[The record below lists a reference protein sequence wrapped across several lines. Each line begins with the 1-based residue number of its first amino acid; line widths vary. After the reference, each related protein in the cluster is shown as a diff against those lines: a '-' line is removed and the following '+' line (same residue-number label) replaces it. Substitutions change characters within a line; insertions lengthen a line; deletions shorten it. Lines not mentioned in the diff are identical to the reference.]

1 LEEVNIVKQ
10 NFYRIK
16 DEYFSRKF
24 SMSDLLNPEI
34 ETLTQKAE
42 QYRQLLSNLHNEISK
57 VIVGQDRIIIKL
69 IIALLSRGH
78 VLLEGV
84 PGLAKTLL
92 IRTLSECIDSNFVRL
107 QFTPDLLPADITGT
121 KIYDHNSASFRTVQG
136 PIFSHFVLADE
147 INRAPPKVQSALLE
161 AMQEK
166 QVTIQGETFP
176 LKEPFFVMA
185 TQNPIETEG
194 TYKLPE
200 AQIDRFMFKLLIS
213 YPRREEESKI
223 IQRFTEGFDV
233 RVQKIISVAQLMEIQ
248 KFTSQ
253 IYADQKIHE
262 YVAQIVDATRHPEDY
277 DLDIDNKVEY
287 GASPRASLWLTV
299 GAKSQAILNGRGYV
313 TPQDVR
319 DITYDVL
326 RHRIL
331 LTYDAEAEDITSDQ
345 IIKTIIEKIPV
356 P

>member
-1 LEEVNIVKQ
+1 MTSI
-10 NFYRIK
+10 
-16 DEYFSRKF
+16 
-24 SMSDLLNPEI
+24 LNSEI
-34 ETLTQKAE
+34 EFLNKKAE
-42 QYRQLLSNLHNEISK
+42 QYRQILDNLHKEISR
-57 VIVGQDRIIIKL
+57 VIVGQDKIIVKL
-69 IIALLSRGH
+69 LLALASRGH

-107 QFTPDLLPADITGT
+107 QFTPDLLPADIIGT
-121 KIYDHNSASFRTVQG
+121 KIYDHNSTSFRTVKG

-166 QVTIQGETFP
+166 QVTIQGDTFL

-185 TQNPIETEG
+185 TQNPIESEG
-194 TYKLPE
+194 TYRLPE
-200 AQIDRFMFKLLIS
+200 AQVDRFMFKLIIS
-213 YPRREEESKI
+213 YPQIEEETKI
-223 IQRFTEGFDV
+223 IQRFTDGFDIKI
-233 RVQKIISVAQLMEIQ
+233 QKIISADKLIEIQ
-248 KFTSQ
+248 KFSNNVYTD
-253 IYADQKIHE
+253 AKIRDYIAH
-262 YVAQIVDATRHPEDY
+262 IVDATRHPSDY
-277 DLDIDNKVEY
+277 GLDISNKIEY

-299 GAKSQAILNGRGYV
+299 GAKANAILNGRGYV
-313 TPQDVR
+313 IPQDIH
-319 DITYDVL
+319 DIVYDVL

-331 LTYDAEAEDITSDQ
+331 LTYDAESEFTTSDQ

>member
-1 LEEVNIVKQ
+1 MMKG
-10 NFYRIK
+10 
-16 DEYFSRKF
+16 
-24 SMSDLLNPEI
+24 LLNPEI
-34 ETLTQKAE
+34 EALNTKAE
-42 QYRQLLSNLHNEISK
+42 QYCHLLSNVHSEISR
-57 VIVGQDRIIIKL
+57 VIVGQDKIIVKL
-69 IIALLSRGH
+69 IVALLSKGH

-92 IRTLSECIDSNFVRL
+92 IKTLSECIDSDFVRL
-107 QFTPDLLPADITGT
+107 QFTPDLLPADIIGT
-121 KIYDHNSASFRTVQG
+121 KIYDHNSVSFRTAKG

-185 TQNPIETEG
+185 TQNPIESEG

-213 YPRREEESKI
+213 YPQKDEESKI
-223 IQRFTEGFDV
+223 IQRFTEGLEV
-233 RVQKIISVAQLMEIQ
+233 KIQKIISSEQLIEIQ
-248 KFTSQ
+248 KFNHL
-253 IYADQKIHE
+253 IYADQKIRD

-277 DLDIDNKVEY
+277 DLDMDNKIEY

-299 GAKSQAILNGRGYV
+299 GAKSNAILHGRGYV
-313 TPQDVR
+313 IPQDVQ
-319 DITYDVL
+319 DIVYDVL

-331 LTYDAEAEDITSDQ
+331 LTYDAEAEYITSDQ